1 MPKIVS
7 FFMSAR
13 FRTFMPFKLYA
24 AGGCVEAFFRHNLV
38 VLVFVDTYTAMPFA
52 EKKAV
57 RI

>member
-1 MPKIVS
+1 
-7 FFMSAR
+7 MSAR

>member
-1 MPKIVS
+1 MPKTVS

-13 FRTFMPFKLYA
+13 FRVRVPFKLHA
-24 AGGCVEAFFRHNLV
+24 AGGCVEAFCLHNLV
-38 VLVFVDTYTAMPFA
+38 LLVFVDTYTAMPFP